1 MRVIVSERRRRERVV
16 CETADEGLARIIAS
30 VHASA
35 ASKGTIV
42 FVEADD
48 GELVAAEVAA
58 RAHRFKGVAR
68 KARPRQLDLLEW
80 RPPLGI

>member
-1 MRVIVSERRRRERVV
+1 MRVIVSARRRERVV
-16 CETADEGLARIIAS
+16 CETDDECLARIIAS

-48 GELVAAEVAA
+48 GELVAAEVAS